1 LKVYTQL
8 LSNSKS
14 THTTDT
20 KEQKLSLRRRAKQGI
35 LEAQNSTDEYY
46 ALENPQDSL

>member
-8 LSNSKS
+8 LSNSET

-20 KEQKLSLRRRAKQGI
+20 KEQKLSLRRRAEQGI
-35 LEAQNSTDEYY
+35 LEAQNSTDEYH